1 MNASFRPR
9 LQLSALCLGLLA
21 AGSCLAQAATPPAA
35 PAPAPL
41 QGAAALKPLPPVE
54 ATAPTSKVPEPQ
66 ILRQVTEDDEIRI
79 EELRVRGATQRI
91 TVQPKHGSFPAYD
104 IVPRDNSRPPSQ
116 DPKAGQRVWLSLPF
130 DF

>member
-9 LQLSALCLGLLA
+9 LQLCALCLGLLA
-21 AGSCLAQAATPPAA
+21 AGSCLAQAAAPAAA
-35 PAPAPL
+35 PAPL
-41 QGAAALKPLPPVE
+41 TGAAALKPLPPVE
-54 ATAPTSKVPEPQ
+54 AAAPTSKVPEPQ
-66 ILRQVTEDDEIRI
+66 ILHGVTEDDEVRI
-79 EELRVRGATQRI
+79 EELRVRGQTQRI

>member
-1 MNASFRPR
+1 MNAFFRPR

-21 AGSCLAQAATPPAA
+21 AGASLAEQAPSAA
-35 PAPAPL
+35 PAALP
-41 QGAAALKPLPPVE
+41 GATALKPLPPTEVITP
-54 ATAPTSKVPEPQ
+54 ASKVPEPQ